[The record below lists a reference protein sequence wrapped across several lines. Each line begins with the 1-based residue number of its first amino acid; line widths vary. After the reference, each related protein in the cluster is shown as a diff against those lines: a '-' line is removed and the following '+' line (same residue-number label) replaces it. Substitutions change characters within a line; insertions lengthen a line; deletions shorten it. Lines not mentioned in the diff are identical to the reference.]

1 MTKLHNMARALV
13 LAALT
18 WSGAASADVVTDW
31 NQIIMASAGPGRPG
45 PIAFHDVA
53 VAHLAMHDAI
63 QSYEGRFEPYYVQV
77 SDPQGSKAAA
87 AATAAYRLLVTFYPS
102 QAATLDA
109 TYGTWLANN
118 GLTGDAG
125 IEAGEAVA
133 ARYVG
138 IRRSDPNPPLPPFT
152 GGTNPGEWRPTAPA
166 FAPMAFEQQA
176 YFIPFALTGPARFRA
191 PPPPALTSRKYTAD
205 YNEVK
210 EKGALTG
217 STRTAAETDIAN
229 FWLDNPGN
237 IWFGGLRAIVEERV
251 PNTGNR
257 ARLFALAS
265 MSVASAI
272 TTCLGQQALLQ
283 PLAPDHCDPGRGQR
297 HERRDGRRSG
307 LAAVHHHAA
316 LFRLHVGCQQRE
328 RGNHEVARVVL
339 PPGRHPVHAH
349 EHCARRH
356 QEGAEVRELHGG
368 IPRGRQRAR
377 PSGNSFPL
385 RGRRGAQGCA
395 RGRVTRIPQL
405 PAAALT
411 SPSAMTMAPHRKMRG
426 LFFSAAIM
434 GG

>member
-1 MTKLHNMARALV
+1 MKLRNITHAFV
-13 LAALT
+13 LASLAWACT
-18 WSGAASADVVTDW
+18 ASADVITDW
-31 NQIIMASAGPGRPG
+31 NQIIMASTGPGRPG
-45 PIAFHDVA
+45 PVAFHDVA

-152 GGTNPGEWRPTAPA
+152 GGTNPGEWRPTEPA

-191 PPPPALTSRKYTAD
+191 PPPPALTSARYTRD

-210 EKGALTG
+210 AKGALTG
-217 STRTAAETDIAN
+217 STRTPGETDIAF
-229 FWLDNPGN
+229 FWTDNPGN
-237 IWFGGLRAIVEERV
+237 IWYGGLRAIVEERV

-265 MSVASAI
+265 MSVASAVI
-272 TTCLGQQALLQ
+272 TAWDSKRYYNLWRPITAIHEGDADTNDATDGDTAWQPFIVTPPYPDYTSGANSVSGAITKSLQ
-283 PLAPDHCDPGRGQR
+283 LFFGR
-297 HERRDGRRSG
+297 DDI
-307 LAAVHHHAA
+307 
-316 LFRLHVGCQQRE
+316 LFTLTST
-328 RGNHEVARVVL
+328 A
-339 PPGRHPVHAH
+339 
-349 EHCARRH
+349 
-356 QEGAEVRELHGG
+356 
-368 IPRGRQRAR
+368 
-377 PSGNSFPL
+377 
-385 RGRRGAQGCA
+385 
-395 RGRVTRIPQL
+395 
-405 PAAALT
+405 PAAI
-411 SPSAMTMAPHRKMRG
+411 RKRRIYRS
-426 LFFSAAIM
+426 FTAASQEVVNVRVLQGIHFRFADTEARKAARAVAVYAYNNYLLPR
-434 GG
+434 

>member
-1 MTKLHNMARALV
+1 MRWLHNMARAVV

-18 WSGAASADVVTDW
+18 WSGAAGADVITDW

-45 PIAFHDVA
+45 PIGFHDVA

-138 IRRSDPNPPLPPFT
+138 IRRSDPNPPLPPFL

-166 FAPMAFEQQA
+166 FAPMGFEQQA

-191 PPPPALTSRKYTAD
+191 PPPPALTSKKYTED

-217 STRTAAETDIAN
+217 STRTAGETDIAN

-237 IWFGGLRAIVEERV
+237 IWMGGLRAIAEQRV

-265 MSVASAI
+265 MSVSSAI
-272 TTCLGQQALLQ
+272 TTCWDSKRYYNLWRPITAI
-283 PLAPDHCDPGRGQR
+283 
-297 HERRDGRRSG
+297 
-307 LAAVHHHAA
+307 
-316 LFRLHVGCQQRE
+316 
-328 RGNHEVARVVL
+328 
-339 PPGRHPVHAH
+339 
-349 EHCARRH
+349 
-356 QEGAEVRELHGG
+356 QEGDNDTNDATVGDPDWQPFTTTPPYSDYTSGANSVSGAVTKTLELFFHRDD
-368 IPRGRQRAR
+368 IPLTLTSTA
-377 PSGNSFPL
+377 
-385 RGRRGAQGCA
+385 
-395 RGRVTRIPQL
+395 
-405 PAAALT
+405 PAAIKKVRTYASFTAASQQVVNVRVLQGIHFRF
-411 SPSAMTMAPHRKMRG
+411 ADVEARK
-426 LFFSAAIM
+426 AARAVATHAFHNYLRPL
-434 GG
+434 